1 MIKTSTT
8 STRWSVLAGVS
19 IFLILMIV
27 IARLEISRQEALEQ
41 RVRNTSRDHAARLE
55 KSMERTL
62 SVTYAMA
69 ALVQQYKGNVPE
81 FERAGRTLLPL
92 YPGARAIALLPD
104 GVVTHIVPFKGNE
117 SSIGHNIFKDSK
129 RRPEALLALRT
140 GKLTLGGPYPMLQ
153 GYEGA
158 IGRYPVFL
166 NDDQGQPYF
175 WGFTG
180 VSVNVVDVVRS
191 AQLRT
196 LEQRGFAY
204 RVWRL
209 PPGQQARQIIASSSA
224 PLLVHPIREAIRLD
238 NATWYIDVAPASGWF
253 NWWIIVLEAIFALII
268 SIMSAALARLFVD
281 AQNHATDLEK
291 IANYDPLTGLPNR
304 RYLDEALHDALIRAR
319 EAQSSIALCYLDL
332 DGFKPIND
340 AYGHEAGDFLLETI
354 ASRLEQGVRDSD
366 VVARMGGDEFVVV
379 LNRIHDPEMID
390 EVVQRLNDI
399 IEQPVE
405 YKNQTLSVGTS
416 IGVAIFPEDCDVE
429 DRLLRHADQ
438 AMYEAKRRQIKPY
451 VLYSE
456 IAKFNTFGVVEAP
469 EIR

>member
-1 MIKTSTT
+1 MINTSTT

-19 IFLILMIV
+19 IFLILTIV

-41 RVRNTSRDHAARLE
+41 RVRNTSRDHATRLE

-69 ALVQQYKGNVPE
+69 AFVQQYKGNVPE

-104 GVVTHIVPFKGNE
+104 GVVTHVVPFKGNE
-117 SSIGHNIFKDSK
+117 ISIGHNVFKDA
-129 RRPEALLALRT
+129 RRRDEALLALRT
-140 GKLTLGGPYPMLQ
+140 GKLTLGGPYTMLQ

-180 VSVNVVDVVRS
+180 VSVDVEDVVKS

-209 PPGQQARQIIASSSA
+209 PPGQTARQVIASSSS
-224 PLLVHPIREAIRLD
+224 PLVVSPIRKAIRLD

-253 NWWIIVLEAIFALII
+253 NWWTIVLEAIFALII
-268 SIMSAALARLFVD
+268 SVMSAALARLFVD
-281 AQNHATDLEK
+281 AQTHASDLEK

-304 RYLDEALHDALIRAR
+304 RLLDETLHESLNRAR

-340 AYGHEAGDFLLETI
+340 TYGHEAGDFMLKTI
-354 ASRLEQGVRDSD
+354 SSRLKQGVRESD
-366 VVARMGGDEFVVV
+366 VVARLGGDEFVVV
-379 LNRIHDPEMID
+379 LNRIHDSEMID
-390 EVVQRLNDI
+390 EIVRRLNDI
-399 IEQPVE
+399 IEQPVQ
-405 YKNQTLSVGTS
+405 YKNHTVCVGAS
-416 IGVAIFPEDCDVE
+416 IGVAIFPNDCDVE
-429 DRLLRHADQ
+429 DRLLRKADQ
-438 AMYEAKRRQIKPY
+438 AMYEAKRRKIKPY
-451 VLYSE
+451 VLYGD
-456 IAKFNTFGVVEAP
+456 IAKLNTFGVMEP
-469 EIR
+469 SSS